1 MLIRIPI
8 RLRTLQ
14 THHSEHRFLGRLL
27 QLSRNDEF
35 VQNLSEVACQRHRRY
50 REFRTYGVSL
60 LEVENPACMVSVSL
74 YHHKERSAHKSSSQT
89 YEGVSA
95 YNKSED
101 LGAATHIPKVP
112 VQHLNVTMDNLQHHQ
127 LVVALT
133 DSGYEEQRRISPV
146 HNLRVCAA
154 RPGCLS
160 ESCPSFSYMTAYSA
174 PLYSRKLHMRVRR
187 ASTSWVTSFTIFA
200 LAF

>member
-1 MLIRIPI
+1 MASLCISQVELAHLKEQQRP
-8 RLRTLQ
+8 Q
-14 THHSEHRFLGRLL
+14 QQPE
-27 QLSRNDEF
+27 NDN
-35 VQNLSEVACQRHRRY
+35 VRR
-50 REFRTYGVSL
+50 
-60 LEVENPACMVSVSL
+60 
-74 YHHKERSAHKSSSQT
+74 
-89 YEGVSA
+89 
-95 YNKSED
+95 
-101 LGAATHIPKVP
+101 ATHIPKVP

-160 ESCPSFSYMTAYSA
+160 ESCPSFSCMAAYSA

-200 LAF
+200 LAFWDIVVYHFERRTFPIAFLR

>member
-1 MLIRIPI
+1 MSIGILI

-89 YEGVSA
+89 YEAVSA
-95 YNKSED
+95 YNRSDD
-101 LGAATHIPKVP
+101 LGATTHIPKVP
-112 VQHLNVTMDNLQHHQ
+112 IQHLNVTMDNLQHHQ

-154 RPGCLS
+154 VSANPVL
-160 ESCPSFSYMTAYSA
+160 PSPAWQHTPHLCIRGSYTCASDAQA
-174 PLYSRKLHMRVRR
+174 P
-187 ASTSWVTSFTIFA
+187 AG
-200 LAF
+200 